1 MKYRTLFSSLLWL
14 AVCLPLTAQPSS
26 WQPSRPVIPAEAELT
41 EEERSFFQ
49 EVMDRL
55 VEIGLR
61 DRARRVEGDL
71 AVGRIAIFEDEA
83 GVRASTGWHF
93 AGPDTLEIPSSILNQ
108 WLSMRRD
115 ARKLRAKG
123 HEDMART
130 READMRLHLLEVAL
144 TVDHE
149 YVYLE
154 QARPG
159 GKSGSEDPVWR
170 HRLDQEKR
178 IIRELSGEITKV
190 LATGVHSD
198 SDLRTLAALR
208 EDLRDMDQVHYLTV
222 NSDLRE
228 RIKSGN
234 LTASLFENDLKTLET
249 AQADLANVLRQADE
263 VMQKSQE
270 LVTLHFHQP

>member
-1 MKYRTLFSSLLWL
+1 MKHRTLFSSLLWL
-14 AVCLPLTAQPSS
+14 AVCLPLTAQTSS
-26 WQPSRPVIPAEAELT
+26 MQSSRPVIPAEAELT

-61 DRARRVEGDL
+61 DRASRMEGDL
-71 AVGRIAIFEDEA
+71 AAGRIAIFEDESA
-83 GVRASTGWHF
+83 VRPSTVWHF
-93 AGPDTLEIPSSILNQ
+93 AGPNTLEIPSSILDR

-123 HEDMART
+123 REDMART

-149 YVYLE
+149 YVQME
-154 QARPG
+154 QAHPNE
-159 GKSGSEDPVWR
+159 SPDSEDPAWR
-170 HRLDQEKR
+170 RRLDQEKR
-178 IIRELSGEITKV
+178 IIREISDKITKL
-190 LATGVHSD
+190 LASGVHDD

-222 NSDLRE
+222 SSGLRDG
-228 RIKSGN
+228 IKSGH
-234 LTASLFENDLKTLET
+234 LTESLFLDDLRTLET
-249 AQADLANVLRQADE
+249 AQADWVNVLRQVDE
-263 VMQKSQE
+263 VMQKGQE
-270 LVTLHFHQP
+270 LVTLHLP